1 MSTTSRRPIA
11 PDREV
16 VPPCSPLP
24 RPPTVEVVPPTHAP
38 PAAMAAS
45 APDREVVM
53 PRPRGRLCPSTA
65 RSPPPRPRWPPTV
78 RSLSPPTVMV
88 ADREVALLAFGH
100 SRLRA
105 SSRSEPPTGAVLF
118 EHRGHAGSVIRA
130 GGPCG

>member
-38 PAAMAAS
+38 SAAMTASAHDREVVMPSAAMAVS

-53 PRPRGRLCPSTA
+53 PPAARPPMPL
-65 RSPPPRPRWPPTV
+65 
-78 RSLSPPTVMV
+78 
-88 ADREVALLAFGH
+88 DREVA
-100 SRLRA
+100 
-105 SSRSEPPTGAVLF
+105 PPLG
-118 EHRGHAGSVIRA
+118 RDGRR
-130 GGPCG
+130 P